1 MAYSSGQHTYEEKG
15 KSKAGDRTHSV
26 WEDVYTKSVVE
37 RREELHT
44 DSLCASGGARSFC
57 GTSVGDRKPVS
68 PSSSMLSVWGRDRH
82 RLLPHH
88 VPSPTVVRSDLPS
101 PLCSSWEGPAGLRL
115 GSQVSSLL
123 PVHLSGVFLNL
134 RLHLCC

>member
-37 RREELHT
+37 RQEELHA

-57 GTSVGDRKPVS
+57 GTSKNGERREEATPAI
-68 PSSSMLSVWGRDRH
+68 SV
-82 RLLPHH
+82 LE
-88 VPSPTVVRSDLPS
+88 VPRQ
-101 PLCSSWEGPAGLRL
+101 R
-115 GSQVSSLL
+115 
-123 PVHLSGVFLNL
+123 
-134 RLHLCC
+134 